1 MDKKEGKIMS
11 NLTKYLNIITLVITV
26 INKIKEIFSNQQSDE
41 INNFPVESS
50 PPLQGETKNET
61 QENVYEKVQEALQ
74 QDSK

>member
-1 MDKKEGKIMS
+1 MS

-41 INNFPVESS
+41 INNFPIESS
-50 PPLQGETKNET
+50 PPLQGEQSET
-61 QENVYEKVQEALQ
+61 QKNAYEKIQEALQ